1 MDRRAFL
8 RQALFGLAAVSLPG
22 VAVAALPPA
31 FLFHPLG
38 PDADLGL
45 GWRLARV
52 FPPHEGAITL
62 NLSHHDGRSAR
73 VDVCLRDGAARGPAH
88 TALLDF
94 LVMDGGDGRSTTDES
109 LGRVVRR
116 LARIAAD
123 NEAAD
128 LDRIAALVPHTQ
140 RLWAHPDSM
149 AAASVRLSPG
159 APAA

>member
-8 RQALFGLAAVSLPG
+8 RQALFGLAAAAVPG
-22 VAVAALPPA
+22 VAVAALHPA

-38 PDADLGL
+38 PDGDLGL

-52 FPPHEGAITL
+52 YPPHEGAITL
-62 NLSHHDGRSAR
+62 TLAHAAGRTAR
-73 VDVCLRDGAARGPAH
+73 VDVCLREGAPRGPAH

-94 LVMDGGDGRSTTDES
+94 LVMDGTDGDGATDES

-116 LARIAAD
+116 LAHIAGD

-128 LDRIAALVPHTQ
+128 LTRITALVPHTQ
-140 RLWAHPDSM
+140 RLWAHPESM
-149 AAASVRLSPG
+149 AAASVRLAPG
-159 APAA
+159 AGAA

>member
-8 RQALFGLAAVSLPG
+8 RQALFGLAVASVPG
-22 VAVAALPPA
+22 VAAAALPPA

-38 PDADLGL
+38 PDAALGL

-52 FPPHEGAITL
+52 YPPHEGAITL
-62 NLSHHDGRSAR
+62 TLAHTDGRTAR
-73 VDVCLRDGAARGPAH
+73 VDVCLRAGAARGPAH

-94 LVMDGGDGRSTTDES
+94 VIMDGADGAGSTDES

-116 LARIAAD
+116 LAHIAAD
-123 NEAAD
+123 NESAD
-128 LDRIAALVPHTQ
+128 LGRIASLVPHTQ

-149 AAASVRLSPG
+149 AAASARLAPG
-159 APAA
+159 APVA